1 MNKLPIDD
9 ARSQADEAPDSR
21 LPGDRS
27 GEGCEGLF
35 RQMEQDVLRKAG
47 LPVKPRESAPKKR

>member
-1 MNKLPIDD
+1 MKNAPSDD
-9 ARSQADEAPDSR
+9 TQPGDDEAPDSR

-27 GEGCEGLF
+27 GEGSEGLF

-47 LPVKPRESAPKKR
+47 LPLKPREPGTRKR